1 MRLPKARP
9 RMARGQRTIL
19 AALLTLRGAWG
30 VEAQIDPA
38 KRELIQLGYNQPIVG
53 RAPISGYAFYY
64 LNAPN
69 FYHTNVTL
77 RLAVAPVYLDSE
89 VGFSHALG
97 PQTDLGVGLAGGG
110 FADTYSEIRQGKY
123 LRGESF
129 TGHGAEI
136 SSSVYQLFNPGD
148 RIPLYGMVRAA
159 VHYSTYSEDT
169 HTYEIFKVPD
179 DQVTYRVRT
188 GLRWGGREPLMLTE
202 LALELSV
209 WYEGEFRSNAGRY
222 GLPTGNGTLDRR
234 VENMT
239 HLFWARGILA
249 YTLPEWKHTFALS
262 LTSGTSVHADR
273 FSAYRLGG
281 VLPLI
286 SEFPL
291 TLPGYYFQEISTR
304 SFILLA
310 GNYTVPL
317 DAKQHWS
324 VSGTAATAG
333 VEYLDGLEQPGRWHS
348 GVGGGVI
355 YRSPTDSWQLA
366 VGYGYGIDALRHQ
379 ERGAHSVG
387 FLLQFDLDRTRKR
400 LFDPGDNPNRSRG
413 LQQFFQIF
421 K

>member
-1 MRLPKARP
+1 MCLPKASP

-19 AALLTLRGAWG
+19 AALLTLSGAWG
-30 VEAQIDPA
+30 VEAQIDPV
-38 KRELIQLGYNQPIVG
+38 KRELIQLGYNQPVVG

-64 LNAPN
+64 LNSPN
-69 FYHTNVTL
+69 FQHTNVTL

-97 PQTDLGVGLAGGG
+97 PHTDLGVGLAGGG

-148 RIPLYGMVRAA
+148 TIPLYGVVRAA
-159 VHYSTYSEDT
+159 VHYSFYEEDR
-169 HTYEIFKVPD
+169 HTAENFVVPE
-179 DQVTYRVRT
+179 DQPLYRVRT
-188 GLRWGGREPLMLTE
+188 GLRWGGHEPLMLTE

-222 GLPTGNGTLDRR
+222 GFPSGGGTLDRR
-234 VENMT
+234 IEDAT
-239 HLFWARGILA
+239 HLFWGRAMLA
-249 YTLPEWKHTFALS
+249 YTFPEWKHNFVVS
-262 LTSGTSVHADR
+262 LTSGTRLHADR

-291 TLPGYYFQEISTR
+291 PLPGYYFQEISAR

-310 GNYTVPL
+310 ANYTVPL
-317 DAKQHWS
+317 DAKQRWS
-324 VSGTAATAG
+324 ITAGAATAG
-333 VEYLDGLEQPGRWHS
+333 VDYLEGLQQPGRW
-348 GVGGGVI
+348 
-355 YRSPTDSWQLA
+355 
-366 VGYGYGIDALRHQ
+366 
-379 ERGAHSVG
+379 
-387 FLLQFDLDRTRKR
+387 
-400 LFDPGDNPNRSRG
+400 
-413 LQQFFQIF
+413 
-421 K
+421 